1 MKMGK
6 DSWMEPI
13 VYKGKRFTSYRQ
25 AASFLGITATGF
37 SKRYKKY
44 QKGQCTLEELF
55 STDKH
60 DANKKNLTY
69 HGKTFTSYQ
78 ETAQAIGI
86 SNSTFY
92 RRLKKYHD
100 HQITLDELFLSAHYR
115 DYKLPPFHEKVFEN
129 ETDAAN
135 YVGISLNR
143 FSQRLKKYD
152 KGLYTVDDL
161 YSRNSADLRAKSLKT
176 TKLHY
181 QGITFNSY
189 KAAYNYIGISSAAF
203 NERLKKYLNGAFT
216 IEQLFR
222 SPKHSQGHMIK
233 YHRRTFYSYKEAAQ
247 YIGISYNAFN
257 KRLKKYKSNA
267 ITLDELFAKT

>member
-1 MKMGK
+1 MK
-6 DSWMEPI
+6 PI
-13 VYKGKRFTSYRQ
+13 VYKGKTFVSYRQ
-25 AASFLGITATGF
+25 AAKFIDISAMGF

-44 QKGQCTLEELF
+44 QSGQCTLEELF

-60 DANKKNLTY
+60 DANKKSLTY

-78 ETAQAIGI
+78 EAAQAIGI
-86 SNSTFY
+86 SNTTFY

-115 DYKLPPFHEKVFEN
+115 DYKLPPFHKKVFEN

-161 YSRNSADLRAKSLKT
+161 YSRNSSYLRAKNLKT
-176 TKLHY
+176 IKLHY
-181 QGITFNSY
+181 QGKTFNSY
-189 KAAYNYIGISSAAF
+189 KAAYDYIGISSSAF
-203 NERLKKYLNGAFT
+203 QSRLKKYLNGEFT

-222 SPKHSQGHMIK
+222 SPKHSQGKMIK
-233 YHRRTFYSYKEAAQ
+233 YHRQTFYSYTEAASF
-247 YIGISYNAFN
+247 IGISLSGFH
-257 KRLKKYKSNA
+257 KRLQKYASKD
-267 ITLDELFAKT
+267 ITLDELFQPKLPKDK